1 MEADPSL
8 PLPAA
13 DGIPT
18 LERALRMERAAEVR
32 KVEHGRVLVL
42 RQAAEAYGV
51 QLGLARGAIA
61 RAEELHR
68 LAPSLDRAFPLTR
81 LTVRPDE
88 VGDSSQEVA
97 ILPPVLIEIKDRAQ
111 VGATDALILSSAFYH
126 IVEQPRWLVNAPS
139 WRDYLLPPL
148 KSVAKAP
155 AIPPGPLLPATADEQ
170 AVWQESVRRGYA
182 AGEEQAGAIV
192 RSGLARLTRDVV
204 GMVTYHTLLRQGM
217 VTLPIQSR
225 SDSAVGIGA
234 DGKSMAVNTRTYRI
248 AIRPGFQADPTRWR
262 ALVAPPARAQQ

>member
-1 MEADPSL
+1 MEADPGV
-8 PLPAA
+8 PLPVA

-32 KVEHGRVLVL
+32 RVEPGRVVVL

-88 VGDSSQEVA
+88 VGDTSQEVA

-111 VGATDALILSSAFYH
+111 LGAADALVLSSAFYH
-126 IVEQPRWLVNAPS
+126 VVEQPRWLVNAPS

-148 KSVAKAP
+148 KTVAKAP
-155 AIPPGPLLPATADEQ
+155 AIPPAPLLPATSDEQ
-170 AVWQESVRRGYA
+170 SVWQEAVRRGYV
-182 AGEEQAGAIV
+182 AGEEQAVAIV
-192 RSGLARLTRDVV
+192 RAGLSRLTRDVV

-234 DGKSMAVNTRTYRI
+234 DGKSMAVHTRTYRI
-248 AIRPGFQADPTRWR
+248 AIRPGFQGDPARWR
-262 ALVAPPARAQQ
+262 ALVGPAAGGVQ